1 MKIEQFKFLAFD
13 KKCQSIHEVRS
24 INFTINEV
32 VCKGLKFF
40 DSDIILGFNE
50 YELMPSTTLKDLQG
64 KEMYGGQIVKCT
76 GCSFPAEIVWYEGMW
91 ALETYREESRNNPM
105 QSCFFDEATII
116 GNIYQNPDLLPTKK
130 RGLMSIEDLFTDD

>member
-24 INFTINEV
+24 IDFTINQV
-32 VCKGLKFF
+32 ICKGLKFF

-64 KEMYGGQIVKCT
+64 NEMYGGQIVKCT
-76 GCSFPAEIVWYEGMW
+76 GGSYPAEIVWYEGGW
-91 ALETYREESRNNPM
+91 ALATYRQETRNNPM
-105 QSCFFDEATII
+105 ESYCLDEATII
-116 GNIYQNPDLLPTKK
+116 GNIYQNSDLLPTKK
-130 RGLMSIEDLFTDD
+130 ED